1 MERSPNSPS
10 LFDAINLYKQISVED
25 YQRTYQWTQD
35 EVSDF
40 VTDVFET
47 AESKE
52 NHFFGTLIVEHNSKS
67 GNNANLVDG
76 QQRLTTAFI
85 FVSALRDII
94 AKRGEEKIDGD
105 APGELPIDVM
115 GEAWKFLYFSNK
127 TSDLRLVPNRFI
139 RDFFANYVVAEP
151 SDTRKNLPKASRTS
165 TLPFRKAVWLIQEK
179 LEAKFEGIENKV
191 EVSKLANQLL
201 DVFFNKF
208 IILKIDTKDRT
219 ESLEVFL
226 TMNNRGLPLGPSDL
240 VRGIIM
246 SIQGEGLEPA
256 QQAAIHTQ
264 IFTDWESATELVK
277 EPEVFLR
284 HYLVAHSKDKIQ
296 KKKIVETIENKFRI
310 ENLGKKRKEATDFW
324 NDLINSSEIYGKL
337 VDPSSAN
344 DIDKS
349 VAYDLELLGGLTK
362 SHRILLMKLL
372 PATTSVVEQRKLT
385 RTVLV
390 FVYHWF
396 MAGKNSQVLED
407 FLQDLCWKHSA
418 GTSISQVID
427 LIKLK
432 DADSNVDVDKYL
444 RTDGDSSFI
453 TRALLHSIDRI
464 VANGAIQ
471 QKLRPNPD
479 QFPARG
485 NLQLEHVAPQSP
497 NDHWRIALF
506 GNKDVSPDDYE
517 AAISIAGNLTLLD
530 DKLNAAAQ
538 TAAFAKKVADHYK
551 KSVMYICRDL
561 TDLPEWNLETIE
573 SRHLWLVEMFEKVFS
588 FEPKLNEVTNYTA
601 WLESNAEA

>member
-1 MERSPNSPS
+1 
-10 LFDAINLYKQISVED
+10 
-25 YQRTYQWTQD
+25 
-35 EVSDF
+35 
-40 VTDVFET
+40 
-47 AESKE
+47 
-52 NHFFGTLIVEHNSKS
+52 
-67 GNNANLVDG
+67 
-76 QQRLTTAFI
+76 
-85 FVSALRDII
+85 
-94 AKRGEEKIDGD
+94 
-105 APGELPIDVM
+105 
-115 GEAWKFLYFSNK
+115 
-127 TSDLRLVPNRFI
+127 
-139 RDFFANYVVAEP
+139 
-151 SDTRKNLPKASRTS
+151 
-165 TLPFRKAVWLIQEK
+165 
-179 LEAKFEGIENKV
+179 
-191 EVSKLANQLL
+191 
-201 DVFFNKF
+201 
-208 IILKIDTKDRT
+208 
-219 ESLEVFL
+219 
-226 TMNNRGLPLGPSDL
+226 
-240 VRGIIM
+240 
-246 SIQGEGLEPA
+246 
-256 QQAAIHTQ
+256 
-264 IFTDWESATELVK
+264 
-277 EPEVFLR
+277 
-284 HYLVAHSKDKIQ
+284 
-296 KKKIVETIENKFRI
+296 
-310 ENLGKKRKEATDFW
+310 
-324 NDLINSSEIYGKL
+324 
-337 VDPSSAN
+337 
-344 DIDKS
+344 
-349 VAYDLELLGGLTK
+349 
-362 SHRILLMKLL
+362 
-372 PATTSVVEQRKLT
+372 
-385 RTVLV
+385 
-390 FVYHWF
+390 
-396 MAGKNSQVLED
+396 
-407 FLQDLCWKHSA
+407 LQDLCWKHSA

-471 QKLRPNPD
+471 QKLRLNPD